1 MPARPAPGGTRQRP
15 AARLIHT
22 GSVKSLYVEKPP
34 TPKSFGTGYFEF
46 SNHYSVF
53 DYGRMPDDI
62 PSKGEALKRMTLHW
76 FERLEAAGIQTHF
89 LGDGGPRRL
98 RIRVSRKLPTSR
110 IRPETRN
117 YMVPLEVIFR
127 NKVPPAS
134 SLARRL
140 RSGEARPGD
149 YGLSRAPG
157 ETETVVLPEP
167 VVEFSTKLEDFDRY
181 LSRAEA
187 RRIGRLTPRQ
197 LSGVEETARRV
208 NRLLTGEMA
217 ARGLDHVDGKIEVLV
232 GPEGELRVGDTVGTS
247 DENRILHQG
256 MDLSKQMARDYYR
269 REGWHDNLQAARK
282 VGLEDPRPPRMEREF
297 LTILDNAYR
306 ALAVAI
312 TGKQWPGT
320 PSLDAVMEAYRDY
333 LAQHRWIKK
342 RAELT
347 PFS

>member
-1 MPARPAPGGTRQRP
+1 MAV
-15 AARLIHT
+15 RLAHT

-34 TPKSFGTGYFEF
+34 TPKEFGTGYFEF

-76 FERLEAAGIQTHF
+76 FKRLEAAGVPTHF

-98 RIRVSRKLPTSR
+98 RIRVSRKLPVSR
-110 IRPETRN
+110 IRPGTRN

-127 NKVPPAS
+127 NKIPPAS

-140 RSGEARPGD
+140 RAGDVAPKD
-149 YGLSRAPG
+149 YGLSRVPA
-157 ETETVVLPEP
+157 ETETVVLREP

-187 RRIGRLTPRQ
+187 RRIGRFTPRQ
-197 LSGVEETARRV
+197 LSAVEETARRV
-208 NRLLTGEMA
+208 NRLLTDEMA

-232 GPEGELRVGDTVGTS
+232 GPGGELRVGDTVGTS
-247 DENRILHQG
+247 DENRILCQG

-282 VGLEDPRPPRMEREF
+282 LGMKDLRPPRMEKEF
-297 LTILDNAYR
+297 LAILDHAYR
-306 ALAVAI
+306 ALAVAV
-312 TGKQWPGT
+312 TGERWPGT
-320 PSLDAVMEAYRDY
+320 PGLDAVVEAYRDY
-333 LAQHRWIKK
+333 LAQHKWIKK
-342 RAELT
+342 VAKLA
-347 PFS
+347 